1 MDISSYFSVWGK
13 LAPAT
18 QQALSAAVM
27 SRRAEVGTVLY
38 RGEAECLGLVV
49 LKSGRLRTYMISP
62 DGREVTLY
70 RLLEGDI
77 CLFSASCV
85 LNGLQ
90 LDIIIEAERES
101 ELLVI
106 PSYIFKQQMEK
117 SLPLAHYV
125 NEIMNSRLSE
135 VMWLMEQIMWK
146 SMDARLADFLLA
158 EAVLEESTALKITH
172 ERIAA
177 HLGSAREVVTR
188 LLRYF
193 QQEGLVEL
201 SRGQILLTDEKKL
214 RELAG

>member
-13 LAPAT
+13 LEPAT

-101 ELLVI
+101 ELLII

-117 SLPLAHYV
+117 SLPLANYV
-125 NEIMNSRLSE
+125 NEIMNSRFSE
-135 VMWLMEQIMWK
+135 VMWL
-146 SMDARLADFLLA
+146 
-158 EAVLEESTALKITH
+158 
-172 ERIAA
+172 
-177 HLGSAREVVTR
+177 
-188 LLRYF
+188 
-193 QQEGLVEL
+193 
-201 SRGQILLTDEKKL
+201 
-214 RELAG
+214 